1 MPPQGKTRYED
12 LLLSGRHILNLTHAP
27 SVNENVLSP
36 EEQNQNMFNNDKLEF
51 IDQLLFA

>member
-1 MPPQGKTRYED
+1 MLQVQMKMFY
-12 LLLSGRHILNLTHAP
+12 LL
-27 SVNENVLSP
+27 